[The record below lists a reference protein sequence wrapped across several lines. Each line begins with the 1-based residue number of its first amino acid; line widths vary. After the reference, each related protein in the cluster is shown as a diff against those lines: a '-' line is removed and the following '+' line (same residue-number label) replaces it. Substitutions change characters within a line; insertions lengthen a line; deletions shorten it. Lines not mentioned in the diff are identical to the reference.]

1 MLVSSG
7 QKLFSDVSV
16 VLLTGRPMRTKILF
30 TFIIIL
36 TLFAPVF
43 GQQPKPSPQ
52 VGTQSKDEVVRVT
65 TNLVQVDVVV
75 TDKDG
80 KQVSDLRPEDFE
92 VFEDGRKQ
100 RITNFSYISTDAASI
115 STDAASASQP
125 ANTPAA
131 QTTDKNAPTIQPA
144 RLGPE
149 QARRT

>member
-75 TDKDG
+75 TEKDG
-80 KQVSDLRPEDFE
+80 KQVSDLHPEEFE
-92 VFEDGRKQ
+92 VLEDGRKQ
-100 RITNFSYISTDAASI
+100 QITNFSYVST
-115 STDAASASQP
+115 SAGPSAQSATTLTRAGEKGAPKILP
-125 ANTPAA
+125 ALL
-131 QTTDKNAPTIQPA
+131 
-144 RLGPE
+144 RPE
-149 QARRT
+149 DVRRTIALV